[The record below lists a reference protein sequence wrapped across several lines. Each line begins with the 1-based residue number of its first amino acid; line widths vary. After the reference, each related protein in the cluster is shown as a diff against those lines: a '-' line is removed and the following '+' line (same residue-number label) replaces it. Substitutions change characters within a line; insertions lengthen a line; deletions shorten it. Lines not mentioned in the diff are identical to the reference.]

1 MRILLGWLFT
11 PLFLISFFLVL
22 LVFHALQWLGKHLG
36 GYKAHKISVD
46 WMKYFLLW
54 SVRCSGARIR
64 LHKTVEIPENVPLV
78 IISNHQSMF
87 DVPMIGWLLR
97 KHHPKY
103 VSKKELAYGVPA
115 ISYNLR
121 HGGSVLIDR
130 KNARQSIVALANF
143 GKYLQEK
150 RFAGCIFPEGT
161 RSRDG
166 NLKPFK
172 TKGLDAILRKAPD
185 AWIVPVVVYGNWEIE
200 RYKFRPVPFGIVC
213 GCEILTPFKADE
225 YEDIETL
232 TEHAKAS
239 ISTAYQKYF
248 QA

>member
-1 MRILLGWLFT
+1 MRILFGWLFT
-11 PLFLISFFLVL
+11 PLFLVSFFVVL

-36 GYKAHKISVD
+36 GYAAHKKSVD

-64 LHKTVEIPENVPLV
+64 LQKQVEIPAGVPLV
-78 IISNHQSMF
+78 VISNHQSMF

-103 VSKKELAYGVPA
+103 VSKKELAHGIPA

-130 KNARQSIVALANF
+130 KNRSQAVLALQEF
-143 GKYLQEK
+143 GKYLQDK
-150 RFAGCIFPEGT
+150 KFAGCIFPEGT

-172 TKGLDAILRKAPD
+172 TRGLESILQEMPD

-213 GCEILTPFKADE
+213 GCQILSPFKADTH
-225 YEDIETL
+225 EDIEAL
-232 TEHAKAS
+232 TEEAKAR
-239 ISTAYQKYF
+239 ISTAYQEYF
-248 QA
+248 PA